1 MDFLF
6 LGAIALMALALFGLV
21 VACDRLGARR

>member
-21 VACDRLGARR
+21 AACDRLGARR

>member
-6 LGAIALMALALFGLV
+6 LGGAALLVLLTVGLIV
-21 VACDRLGARR
+21 VCDQLGARR

>member
-6 LGAIALMALALFGLV
+6 LGGAVLLALLMAGLIV
-21 VACDRLGARR
+21 VCDRLGAR

>member
-6 LGAIALMALALFGLV
+6 LGAIALMFAAILAMV
-21 VACDRLGARR
+21 VGCEKLEAHK